1 MRSVSAFSG
10 NVPSPLAGRSALSPC
25 PPRGYDPASLD
36 RESLALL
43 ADTEEQR
50 VAVGQA
56 KKPVEE
62 LERIAI
68 RFAGDSGDGIQLTG
82 TKFTESTAL
91 AGNDLSTFPDFP
103 AEIRA
108 PAGSLAG
115 VSGFQIHFAAQD
127 IRTPADQ
134 PDVLV
139 AFNPAALRANVEDLK
154 PNGMLIVNVDAFVAK
169 NIERAGYSEADPLA
183 PLRDRYRVVEVPLTS
198 LTREALRDTK
208 LGAREADRSKNFF
221 ALGLVYWLYGRPTES
236 TVRWMQSRFTGDV
249 LEANLKSL
257 KAGLHFG
264 ETTELFPVSFFV
276 PKAKIQPG
284 VYRNITGNTALA
296 WGIVGASVQMDRPVF
311 LGAYPITPA
320 SDVLH
325 ELTRYRHFGIRTF
338 QAEDEIAA
346 VSAAIGA
353 SYAGHLGICTTS
365 GPGFILKQEAIG
377 LAVMAELPVV
387 IVNIQRAG
395 PSTGMPTKTEQADL
409 LAAMYGRN
417 SESPVPILAAATP
430 GDCFH
435 IMLEAFRIAV
445 RYMTPVVVL
454 SDGYVANSSEPWLIP
469 DVAAL
474 PRMHVEYRTEAEGFQ
489 PYQRDPETF
498 ARPWAIPGTAGLE
511 HRIGGLETEELTG
524 NVSYRPLNH
533 QHMVDQRAEKVARI
547 AQDLPPVEVNGAP
560 SGALLVVGWGGTF
573 GAITSA
579 VNEARAEGL
588 DVSSIHLRHLN
599 PFPSNLGDVLRRFD
613 KVLVAELNSGQLWRL
628 IRAEF
633 VVPAEKLAKVEGQPF
648 KVREIRAAIER
659 MLGGT
664 G

>member
-1 MRSVSAFSG
+1 
-10 NVPSPLAGRSALSPC
+10 
-25 PPRGYDPASLD
+25 
-36 RESLALL
+36 
-43 ADTEEQR
+43 
-50 VAVGQA
+50 VGQA

-115 VSGFQIHFAAQD
+115 VSGFQIHFASQD

-139 AFNPAALRANVEDLK
+139 AFNPAALRANIDDLR
-154 PNGMLIVNVDAFVAK
+154 PQGMLVVNSDAFVAK
-169 NIERAGYSEADPLA
+169 NIERAGYTEADPLEG
-183 PLRDRYRVVEVPLTS
+183 LRDRFKVVEVPLTS

-221 ALGLVYWLYGRPTES
+221 ALGLVYWLYGRPIES
-236 TVRWMQSRFTGDV
+236 TIEWMKARFKADV
-249 LEANLKSL
+249 LEANLRSL
-257 KAGLHFG
+257 KAGIHFG

-296 WGIVGASVQMDRPVF
+296 WGIVAAAVQMDRPVF

-325 ELTRYRHFGIRTF
+325 ELARYRHFGVKTF

-365 GPGFILKQEAIG
+365 GPGFILKQEAVG

-387 IVNIQRAG
+387 VVNIQRAG

-409 LAAMYGRN
+409 LAVMYGRN
-417 SESPVPILAAATP
+417 SESPLPILAPATP

-435 IMLEAFRIAV
+435 VMLEAFRIAV
-445 RYMTPVVVL
+445 KYMTPVVVL

-469 DVAAL
+469 DPSAL
-474 PRMHVEYRTEAEGFQ
+474 QRTKVEYRTDPQGFQ
-489 PYQRDPETF
+489 PYLRDPETF
-498 ARPWAIPGTAGLE
+498 ARPWAVPGTKGLE

-533 QHMVDQRAEKVARI
+533 QRMVDQRAEKVARI
-547 AQDLPPVEVNGAP
+547 ANELPPVEVNGSP

-573 GAITSA
+573 GALTSA
-579 VNEARAEGL
+579 VNEARAAGR

-599 PFPSNLGDVLRRFD
+599 PFPANLGDVLRRFE
-613 KVLVAELNSGQLWRL
+613 KVLVCELNSGQLWRML
-628 IRAEF
+628 REEY

-648 KVREIRAAIER
+648 KVGEIRAAIER
-659 MLGGT
+659 LLGGN

>member
-1 MRSVSAFSG
+1 M
-10 NVPSPLAGRSALSPC
+10 
-25 PPRGYDPASLD
+25 
-36 RESLALL
+36 
-43 ADTEEQR
+43 
-50 VAVGQA
+50 GQA

-62 LERIAI
+62 LERVAI

-115 VSGFQIHFAAQD
+115 VSGFQIHFASQD

-139 AFNPAALRANVEDLK
+139 AFNPAALRANIDDLR
-154 PNGMLIVNVDAFVAK
+154 PNGMLVVNSDAFVAK
-169 NIERAGYSEADPLA
+169 NIERAGYTETDPLER
-183 PLRDRYRVVEVPLTS
+183 LRDRFRVVEVPLTS

-221 ALGLVYWLYGRPTES
+221 ALGLVYWLYGRPVES
-236 TVRWMQSRFTGDV
+236 TIEWMESRFKSDV
-249 LEANLKSL
+249 LEANLRSL
-257 KAGLHFG
+257 KAGIHFG

-296 WGIVGASVQMDRPVF
+296 WGIVAAAVQMDRPVF

-325 ELTRYRHFGIRTF
+325 ELARYRHFGIKTF

-353 SYAGHLGICTTS
+353 SYAGHLGISTTS
-365 GPGFILKQEAIG
+365 GPGFILKQEAMG
-377 LAVMAELPVV
+377 LAVMAELPLVV
-387 IVNIQRAG
+387 VDIQRAG

-417 SESPVPILAAATP
+417 SESPVPILAPATP

-435 IMLEAFRIAV
+435 VMLEAFRIAV

-469 DVAAL
+469 DAAAL
-474 PRMHVEYRTEAEGFQ
+474 PRTKVEYRTDPSGFQ
-489 PYQRDPETF
+489 PYQRDAETF
-498 ARPWAIPGTAGLE
+498 ARPWAVPGTKGLE

-533 QHMVDQRAEKVARI
+533 QRMVDQRAEKVARI
-547 AQDLPPVEVNGAP
+547 AHELPPVEVNGAP
-560 SGALLVVGWGGTF
+560 SGQLLVVGWGGTY

-579 VNEARAEGL
+579 VNEARAEGR

-599 PFPSNLGDVLRRFD
+599 PFPANLGDVLRRFE
-613 KVLVAELNSGQLWRL
+613 KVLVCELNSGQLWRL
-628 IRAEF
+628 LRAEY

-648 KVREIRAAIER
+648 KVGEIRAAIER
-659 MLGGT
+659 LLGGKS
-664 G
+664 

>member
-1 MRSVSAFSG
+1 VVPLLRAAEVRS
-10 NVPSPLAGRSALSPC
+10 RQ
-25 PPRGYDPASLD
+25 
-36 RESLALL
+36 
-43 ADTEEQR
+43 T
-50 VAVGQA
+50 AVGQA

-62 LERIAI
+62 LQRVAI

-115 VSGFQIHFAAQD
+115 VSGFQIQFAGSD
-127 IRTPADQ
+127 IRTPGDQ

-139 AFNPAALRANVEDLK
+139 AFNPAALRANVEDLR
-154 PNGMLIVNVDAFVAK
+154 PNGMLIVNSDAFVAK
-169 NIERAGYSEADPLA
+169 NVERAGYAEADPLA
-183 PLRDRYRVVEVPLTS
+183 PLRDRFRVVDVPITS

-221 ALGLVYWLYGRPTES
+221 ALGLVYWLYGRPIEPTL
-236 TVRWMQSRFTGDV
+236 RWMQTRFQGDV

-264 ETTELFPVSFFV
+264 ETTELFPVSFAV

-284 VYRNITGNTALA
+284 TYRNITGNTALA
-296 WGIVGASVQMDRPVF
+296 WGIVAAGVQMGKPVF

-325 ELTRYRHFGIRTF
+325 ELARYRHFGVKTF

-377 LAVMAELPVV
+377 LAVMAELPLVV
-387 IVNIQRAG
+387 VDIQRAG

-409 LAAMYGRN
+409 LAALYGRN
-417 SESPVPILAAATP
+417 SESPVAVLAPATP
-430 GDCFH
+430 GDCFL

-454 SDGYVANSSEPWLIP
+454 SDGYLANSSEPWLIP
-469 DVAAL
+469 DVKSL
-474 PRMHVEYRTEAEGFQ
+474 PRTKVEHRSDPEGFQ
-489 PYQRDPETF
+489 PYARDRATF
-498 ARPWAIPGTAGLE
+498 ARPWAIPGTKGLE
-511 HRIGGLETEELTG
+511 HRIGGLETEELSG
-524 NVSYRPLNH
+524 NVSYRPANH

-547 AQDLPPVEVNGAP
+547 ANELPPVEVNGAP
-560 SGALLVVGWGGTF
+560 SGQLLVVGWGGTH

-579 VNEARAEGL
+579 VNEARAAGR

-599 PFPSNLGDVLRRFD
+599 PFPTNLGEVLRRFD

-628 IRAEF
+628 LRAEF

-648 KVREIRAAIER
+648 KVGELRAAIEGL
-659 MLGGT
+659 LGGN